1 MVDKLKDQL
10 ILETTEMSKGFMF
23 DLQVLQDLMYQCWV
37 TMQMGKEVTSVAE
50 SHQIFA
56 SRISFDGSLKPF

>member
-10 ILETTEMSKGFMF
+10 ILETTEISKGFMF
-23 DLQVLQDLMYQCWV
+23 DLQVLLDFMYQCWV
-37 TMQMGKEVTSVAE
+37 TMQMSKQVTFVTE

-56 SRISFDGSLKPF
+56 SRISFGGSLKSF